1 MNMLGIAAGAVCISI
16 IALSVKSMNGEI
28 GQLITVAAVALVL
41 GAVVPYIIK
50 IVVSIKELASYS
62 SMGERYLEPILKIT
76 GIAYISQIGAEL
88 CADSGEKALAARV
101 EMAGKIAIGAITIP
115 IAREAF
121 EKIIGILT

>member
-16 IALSVKSMNGEI
+16 IALSVKSMNPQI
-28 GQLITVAAVALVL
+28 GQLITVAAVVAVI

-50 IVVSIKELASYS
+50 IIASVKEIALYS
-62 SMGERYLEPILKIT
+62 SMGERYLEPIIKIT

>member
-1 MNMLGIAAGAVCISI
+1 MLGIAAGAVCISV
-16 IALSVKSMNGEI
+16 IALSIKSMNGEI
-28 GQLITVAAVALVL
+28 GQLITVAAVVAVL
-41 GAVVPYIIK
+41 GAVIPYIIK
-50 IVVSIKELASYS
+50 IVASIKELASYS

-88 CADSGEKALAARV
+88 CSDSGEKALAARV

>member
-1 MNMLGIAAGAVCISI
+1 MLGIAAGAVCISI
-16 IALSVKSMNGEI
+16 IALSVKNMNREI
-28 GQLITVAAVALVL
+28 GQMITITAVLAVLAAVI
-41 GAVVPYIIK
+41 PYIVKVIA
-50 IVVSIKELASYS
+50 SIKELSSYS

-88 CADSGEKALAARV
+88 CSDSGEKALASRV

>member
-1 MNMLGIAAGAVCISI
+1 MNMLGIAAGAVCISV

-28 GQLITVAAVALVL
+28 GQLITIAAVVAVI

-50 IVVSIKELASYS
+50 IIVSIKELASYS

-76 GIAYISQIGAEL
+76 GISYISQIGAEL
-88 CADSGEKALAARV
+88 CADSGEKALASRV

-121 EKIIGILT
+121 EKIIGILI

>member
-16 IALSVKSMNGEI
+16 IALSVKSMNTQI
-28 GQLITVAAVALVL
+28 GQLITVAAVVAVI

-50 IVVSIKELASYS
+50 IIASVKELALYS
-62 SMGERYLEPILKIT
+62 SMGERYLEPIIKIT

>member
-1 MNMLGIAAGAVCISI
+1 MLGIAAGAVCISV

-28 GQLITVAAVALVL
+28 GQLITIAAVVAVI

-50 IVVSIKELASYS
+50 ILVSIKELASYS

-76 GIAYISQIGAEL
+76 GISYISQIGAEL
-88 CADSGEKALAARV
+88 CADSGEKALASRV

-121 EKIIGILT
+121 EKIIGILI

>member
-1 MNMLGIAAGAVCISI
+1 MNMLGIAAGAVCISV

-28 GQLITVAAVALVL
+28 GQLITIAAVVAVI

-50 IVVSIKELASYS
+50 ILVSIKELASYS

-76 GIAYISQIGAEL
+76 GISYISQIGAEL
-88 CADSGEKALAARV
+88 CADSGEKALASRV

-121 EKIIGILT
+121 EKIIGILI

>member
-1 MNMLGIAAGAVCISI
+1 MNMLGIAAGAVCISV
-16 IALSVKSMNGEI
+16 IALSIKRMNGEI
-28 GQLITVAAVALVL
+28 GQMITIAAVVAVL
-41 GAVVPYIIK
+41 CAVIPYIIK
-50 IVVSIKELASYS
+50 IVASIKELASYS

-88 CADSGEKALAARV
+88 CSDSGEKALAARV

>member
-16 IALSVKSMNGEI
+16 IALSVKSMNKEI
-28 GQLITVAAVALVL
+28 GQLITIAAVVAVI
-41 GAVVPYIIK
+41 GAVVPYMIK
-50 IVVSIKELASYS
+50 IITSIKELASYS

-76 GIAYISQIGAEL
+76 GIAYISQIGSEL
-88 CADSGEKALAARV
+88 CSDSGEKALAARV

>member
-1 MNMLGIAAGAVCISI
+1 MNMLGIAAGAVCISV
-16 IALSVKSMNGEI
+16 IALSVKSMNSEI
-28 GQLITVAAVALVL
+28 GQLITIAAVVAVI

-50 IVVSIKELASYS
+50 IIASIKELSAYS
-62 SMGERYLEPILKIT
+62 GMGERYLEPILKIT

-121 EKIIGILT
+121 EKIIGILI

>member
-1 MNMLGIAAGAVCISI
+1 MNMLGIAAGAVCISV
-16 IALSVKSMNGEI
+16 IALSIKSMNGEI
-28 GQLITVAAVALVL
+28 GQMITIAAVVAVL
-41 GAVVPYIIK
+41 CAVIPYIIK
-50 IVVSIKELASYS
+50 IVASIKELASYS

-88 CADSGEKALAARV
+88 CSDSGEKALAARV

>member
-1 MNMLGIAAGAVCISI
+1 MLGIAAGAVCISI
-16 IALSVKSMNGEI
+16 IALSVKNMNGEI
-28 GQLITVAAVALVL
+28 GQLITIMAVVAVVA
-41 GAVVPYIIK
+41 AVVPYIIK
-50 IVVSIKELASYS
+50 VIASIKELSSYS

-88 CADSGEKALAARV
+88 CSDSGEKALAARV

-121 EKIIGILT
+121 EKIIGILI

>member
-16 IALSVKSMNGEI
+16 IALSVKNMNREI
-28 GQLITVAAVALVL
+28 GQMITITAVLAVLAAVI
-41 GAVVPYIIK
+41 PYIVKVIA
-50 IVVSIKELASYS
+50 SIKELSSYS

-88 CADSGEKALAARV
+88 CSDSGEKALASRV